1 MVLIGIKRELVA
13 HLKHGMKCM
22 SDKRYGTQWWR
33 KPAQLQL
40 KKYPLCAICLRK
52 GQIVPA
58 QIANHIVP
66 HKENE
71 TAFWFGALQ
80 SLCATCHSS
89 TKAEEERF
97 GFSREIGVD
106 GWPIDQRHPI
116 YA

>member
-58 QIANHIVP
+58 RIANISCRI
-66 HKENE
+66 KKMR
-71 TAFWFGALQ
+71 Q
-80 SLCATCHSS
+80 
-89 TKAEEERF
+89 RF
-97 GFSREIGVD
+97 GSVLFSRYVLHVIQALKQKRKDLVLV
-106 GWPIDQRHPI
+106 
-116 YA
+116 AK